1 MMRFSRA
8 IPLAAVLLSA
18 SSLASAASSTDLA
31 VKGLITPSACTLD
44 LPGGVVDHGKISAKD
59 LNQDSHTQL
68 EAKTLQLSV
77 SCEAKTLFAIVPIDN
92 RAGSGS
98 ISGDGVYGLGLV
110 NGTQKLG
117 FYELMLRNPVTD
129 LPSAILLE
137 LRYEDRWMDL
147 WPEDPTTPNRMVAF
161 GNFSMDVGYFPEPVK
176 NAAVEIVINSRIT
189 PARNLTL
196 TNEVALD
203 GSATLELKYL

>member
-18 SSLASAASSTDLA
+18 SSLASAASSTDLT

-98 ISGDGVYGLGLV
+98 TSGDGAYGLGLV

-129 LPSAILLE
+129 LPSAILVE
-137 LRYEDRWMDL
+137 FRSGRWWDL

-161 GNFSMDVGYFPEPVK
+161 GSFNTEVGYFPEPVK
-176 NAAVEIVINSRIT
+176 NAAVEIVINSRIA